1 MDIMFIVLVFFI
13 FCISQMAVHRGIK
26 VDLPAAGGAKEL
38 GERIVVTVLPDD
50 SLQLNGMSLPR
61 EELVSRIKS
70 IVESG
75 VELPVLISADRK
87 ASLGAGVEL
96 LGMLKAAGMQK
107 VSFQVSGEGGLDGK
121 R

>member
-1 MDIMFIVLVFFI
+1 MP
-13 FCISQMAVHRGIK
+13 K